1 MDKNNTKK
9 YNKYNEISLEALYLK
24 YNVTKY
30 YIRQCI
36 SGRKTG
42 LLADSIMKDYK
53 IMEMERKQI
62 VNNLI
67 NKTL

>member
-9 YNKYNEISLEALYLK
+9 YNKYNETVLEALHLK
-24 YNVTKY
+24 YGFTKY

-36 SGRKTG
+36 SGRKKG
-42 LLADSIMKDYK
+42 ILPDAIIKDYK
-53 IMEMERKQI
+53 IMEAESK
-62 VNNLI
+62 VFLDNLI